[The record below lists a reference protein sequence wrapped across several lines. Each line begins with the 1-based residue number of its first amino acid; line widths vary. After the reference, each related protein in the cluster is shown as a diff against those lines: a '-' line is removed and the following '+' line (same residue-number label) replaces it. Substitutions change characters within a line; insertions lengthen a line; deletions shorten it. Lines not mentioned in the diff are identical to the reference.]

1 MASIMDV
8 VPTLIALSGAERLR
22 PTCTERSLLPL
33 AAGTSPGHAELYVE
47 KTYHSY
53 YDPMRGIRTRDWKYI
68 RNFEAGLGVEVPAD
82 IAGGGAYRDLAG
94 RLQPSVH
101 EPVEL
106 YDLQTDPDEL
116 TNLAGQPERAAIQ
129 AELEAKRW

>member
-1 MASIMDV
+1 M
-8 VPTLIALSGAERLR
+8 
-22 PTCTERSLLPL
+22 
-33 AAGTSPGHAELYVE
+33 
-47 KTYHSY
+47 
-53 YDPMRGIRTRDWKYI
+53 
-68 RNFEAGLGVEVPAD
+68 GVEVPAD

-116 TNLAGQPERAAIQ
+116 TDLAGQPERAAIQ
-129 AELEAKRW
+129 AELEAALVKWMRETGDPLLDGPIASPPYRKAMCELSA